1 MRRFCGL
8 RRQFPLYP
16 MSRGGGFG
24 EVQLVLCVPLHR
36 FADGANVITQVAVL
50 LQAVP
55 HDDRRRLYGDE
66 PFFYQPRHIAFDG
79 TLAFADGFTDSFVAG
94 PTLVGAWILQPHQ
107 YSVGGQLAGT

>member
-16 MSRGGGFG
+16 MSLGGGFG
-24 EVQLVLCVPLHR
+24 EVQLMLGVPLHR

-55 HDDRRRLYGDE
+55 HDDRCRLYGDE
-66 PFFYQPRHIAFDG
+66 TLFYQPCHIALDG
-79 TLAFADGFTDSFVAG
+79 TLAFADGFTDGCRRAAVH
-94 PTLVGAWILQPHQ
+94 LR
-107 YSVGGQLAGT
+107 

>member
-16 MSRGGGFG
+16 MSLGGFG
-24 EVQLVLCVPLHR
+24 EVQLMLGVPLHR
-36 FADGANVITQVAVL
+36 FADGANVITQVAVF

-66 PFFYQPRHIAFDG
+66 PFFYQSGHVALGG
-79 TLAFADGFTDSFVAG
+79 TLAFANGFSNRFVAG
-94 PTLVGAWILQPHQ
+94 PALVGALVFSRI
-107 YSVGGQLAGT
+107 STA